1 MEYRLRPL
9 EDKDC
14 NGMLEWMHDPAINYF
29 YTDKIKNATSET
41 VRMFVKSA
49 GELQREGVT
58 YHYAIVD
65 ASDEYM
71 GTISL
76 KDIETIKGAE
86 YAVSMRRACQGKGAA
101 SWATQEILRVAFEQL
116 WLNRVYLNVLSDNQH
131 ANDFYVKNG
140 FRYEGESKNC
150 IQIGNEIKSLKWYAI
165 LAEEFAQRRNREK
178 GTKLL

>member
-41 VRMFVKSA
+41 VKMFVKSA
-49 GELQREGVT
+49 GELQKEGVA

-76 KDIETIKGAE
+76 KEMETRKAAE
-86 YAVSMRRACQGKGAA
+86 
-101 SWATQEILRVAFEQL
+101 
-116 WLNRVYLNVLSDNQH
+116 
-131 ANDFYVKNG
+131 
-140 FRYEGESKNC
+140 
-150 IQIGNEIKSLKWYAI
+150 
-165 LAEEFAQRRNREK
+165 
-178 GTKLL
+178 